1 MSKLQF
7 AVALGVALLFA
18 SAAHAVAP
26 PAFETQI
33 QLSIIENYAAPPAV
47 ENYSY
52 SALTD
57 PAVAGLTTF
66 SRSHPMA
73 IGTLVGD
80 LLYGAGTVHALS
92 GGASAESS
100 AAVQEP
106 WVDGGGN
113 ARASAD
119 VSITESFQIEGAT
132 GSVATVRFNVRF
144 FANGSMVPDASQRT
158 SSFVTLVVLSPD
170 SGPIS
175 QEIAGGT
182 LCIGTYIT
190 DERCG
195 STFFEGDARNETT
208 PAIGAFNLDT
218 GFVLEAS
225 VPTGTPLFLAFQVSS
240 DSRCGSTWSP
250 ECASSSYASGN
261 VDLLSVSDGTLVT
274 EHGWLVP
281 EPEAEA
287 EAAVAF
293 AALTLVARR
302 RA

>member
-1 MSKLQF
+1 LSKLQL

-18 SAAHAVAP
+18 SAAHAIAP
-26 PAFETQI
+26 PAFATQI
-33 QLSIIENYAAPPAV
+33 QLAIIENYAAPPAV

-106 WVDGGGN
+106 WVEGGGN

-119 VSITESFQIEGAT
+119 VSIIESFQIDGAT
-132 GSVATVRFNVRF
+132 ASVATVRFNVRF
-144 FANGSMVPDASQRT
+144 YANGSMVPDASQRT

-182 LCIGTYIT
+182 LCVGTYT

-195 STFFEGDARNETT
+195 TTFFEGDARNETT
-208 PAIGAFNLDT
+208 PAIGEFILDT
-218 GFVLEAS
+218 GFVLEAT

-274 EHGWLVP
+274 QHGWLVP
-281 EPEAEA
+281 EPATEL
-287 EAAVAF
+287 EAA
-293 AALTLVARR
+293 AALGTLTLCARR